1 MLALVYQAV
10 LDAAGAAELIVGI
23 IIGAVAAYEPLRSAT
38 VTLAPPQVTEF
49 SSLFGERMVPAY
61 PTRTYFSEPQ
71 L

>member
-38 VTLAPPQVTEF
+38 VTLAPQVTEF